1 ADDTSTWH
9 SNEMSLAGHIDHAQI
24 KVKSQD
30 TIYQY
35 TQWQPESEV
44 TSLQTPDGKKGDF
57 RDVSVTIY
65 KLDGEQKVPVDAV

>member
-1 ADDTSTWH
+1 
-9 SNEMSLAGHIDHAQI
+9 MHIDQAQI

-30 TIYQY
+30 TVYQY

-44 TSLQTPDGKKGDF
+44 TSLQTSDGKKGDF

-65 KLDGEQKVPVDAV
+65 KLDGEQRFQ